1 MVQSIIVDRE
11 IGADLSNKPDMNRY
25 TILFIIF
32 NCIPG
37 PGCASAPPT
46 KNLNLIH
53 ALPVEGARELSG
65 LTRHNGTFYTV
76 SDKQSDTIYRL
87 ELNEDIVTLIPHL
100 VFEPPKP
107 PSGVGLDLE
116 GITCDEEGNFYLISE
131 RSYRVVYVSAN
142 GDSVGWYT
150 LNMKKAGERQGLFKT
165 PNAHLEGITWID
177 ESRMLVAAE
186 RQPRGLIEI
195 DRTTAPFTYHVYN
208 YDRTSVPVPD
218 GRTIDFTGLYAEG
231 EDIYSLN
238 RNAETITRISYG
250 EPDLAEHEIWSFA
263 GIVNRDE
270 FRYENMEF
278 GMGEGLC
285 MDGEKIY
292 VILDN
297 NGIARRK
304 DAGDRRPLLLI
315 MERPD

>member
-1 MVQSIIVDRE
+1 
-11 IGADLSNKPDMNRY
+11 MNRF
-25 TILFIIF
+25 TILFITF
-32 NCIPG
+32 YCISG
-37 PGCASAPPT
+37 PGCASVPPAT
-46 KNLNLIH
+46 DLILIR

-65 LTRHNGTFYTV
+65 LTRYNSTLYTV

-87 ELNEDIVTLIPHL
+87 ELDDDIVTLVPHL
-100 VFEPPKP
+100 VFEPPEL
-107 PSGVGLDLE
+107 PSGLGLDLE
-116 GITCDEEGNFYLISE
+116 GITCDDAGNFYLISE
-131 RSYRVVYVSAN
+131 RSHRVVYVSAN
-142 GDSVGWYT
+142 GDSVDWYT
-150 LNMKKAGERQGLFKT
+150 PSMKKAGELQGLFKT

-177 ESRMLVAAE
+177 EFRMLVAAE

-195 DRTTAPFTYHVYN
+195 DRTTTPFTYHIYN

-250 EPDLAEHEIWSFA
+250 ELELAEHEIWSFSS
-263 GIVNRDE
+263 IVNKDE

-285 MDGEKIY
+285 MDEESIY
-292 VILDN
+292 MILDN
-297 NGIARRK
+297 NGIARSK
-304 DAGDRRPLLLI
+304 DASDRRPLLLI
-315 MERPD
+315 MERPE